1 MSKTGWSKGRRGI
14 LTLSKKLFQLL
25 QHSWPLSTLNISVP
39 CFPSY
44 GLLQEISGLLWEQG
58 GGSLC
63 DRIYISA
70 SPSLGQHKTSTMQT
84 EQLDLLESSQG
95 PKKVQQWGADLSKTS
110 LLEIHAATLC
120 TIWGRD
126 ATCDIEIACTLQHF
140 VVKTRGAQA

>member
-1 MSKTGWSKGRRGI
+1 MKQRMQGNFDTKQKAISAATAQLTPFNIEYISSLLPQLWSSPRD
-14 LTLSKKLFQLL
+14 F
-25 QHSWPLSTLNISVP
+25 
-39 CFPSY
+39 
-44 GLLQEISGLLWEQG
+44 LWEQG
-58 GGSLC
+58 GGLLC

-95 PKKVQQWGADLSKTS
+95 PKEVQQRGPDLSKRS
-110 LLEIHAATLC
+110 LLETHSATQC

-140 VVKTRGAQA
+140 VV